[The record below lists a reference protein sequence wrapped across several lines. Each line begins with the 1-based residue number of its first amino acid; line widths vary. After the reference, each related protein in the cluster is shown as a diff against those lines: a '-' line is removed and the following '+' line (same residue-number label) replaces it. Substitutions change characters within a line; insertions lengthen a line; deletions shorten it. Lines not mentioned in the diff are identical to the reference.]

1 LLTGALIFGFS
12 KTQPVIFYCAWPH
25 EAASADPAEKYRK
38 KGFASVTALKG
49 GMNAWQPAGY
59 AVQAAE

>member
-1 LLTGALIFGFS
+1 MRRL
-12 KTQPVIFYCAWPH
+12 P
-25 EAASADPAEKYRK
+25 SADPAEKYRK